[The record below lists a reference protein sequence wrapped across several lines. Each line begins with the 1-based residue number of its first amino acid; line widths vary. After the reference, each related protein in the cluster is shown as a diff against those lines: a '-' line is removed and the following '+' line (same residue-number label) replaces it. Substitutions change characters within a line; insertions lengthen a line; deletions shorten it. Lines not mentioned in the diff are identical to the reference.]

1 MIPTTPQNVNSINNM
16 FESIQPLMENL
27 YGRWLDEQGLE
38 DIKEYAKVIQ
48 VKLDKYGFTI
58 VVMKKKPFGFT
69 FKINETE
76 ATYQLSISSTQYKW
90 KRAQ

>member
-1 MIPTTPQNVNSINNM
+1 MTPTAPQDIKNINMM
-16 FESIQPLMENL
+16 FVTIQPLMENL

-48 VKLDKYGFTI
+48 VELDKYGFTI

-69 FKINETE
+69 FKINQTE
-76 ATYQLSISSTQYKW
+76 ATYQLSISSTYYKW
-90 KRAQ
+90 KRA

>member
-1 MIPTTPQNVNSINNM
+1 MTPTAPQDIKKINTM
-16 FESIQPLMENL
+16 FQTIQPLMENL

-48 VKLDKYGFTI
+48 VELDKYGFKI

-69 FKINETE
+69 FKINDME
-76 ATYQLSISSTQYKW
+76 AIYQLTITTTQYKW
-90 KRAQ
+90 KRA